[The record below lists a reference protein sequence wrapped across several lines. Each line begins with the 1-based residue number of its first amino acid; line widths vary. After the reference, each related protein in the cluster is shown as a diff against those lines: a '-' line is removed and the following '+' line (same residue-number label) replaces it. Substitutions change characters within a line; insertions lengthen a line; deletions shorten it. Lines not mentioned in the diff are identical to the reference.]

1 VKSETKVENPLF
13 WLLWPALLALLA
25 GPLFLGHVAVRL
37 LIARMRRRPAALP
50 EVKRDRPVT
59 PAWGSPMLS
68 SRS

>member
-1 VKSETKVENPLF
+1 V
-13 WLLWPALLALLA
+13 ALLA

-37 LIARMRRRPAALP
+37 LIARMRRRPVALP
-50 EVKRDRPVT
+50 EMKRDRPVT

>member
-1 VKSETKVENPLF
+1 MKSETKVENPLF
-13 WLLWPALLALLA
+13 WLLWPALVALLA
-25 GPLFLGHVAVRL
+25 GPLFVGHVAVRL

-50 EVKRDRPVT
+50 EMKRDRPVT